1 MKEKNRVVIAA
12 WVLLALLG
20 AAVNA
25 SAALTL
31 WCSRYAP
38 LFEDMIAAENMELYL
53 TCVEVSTVAG
63 TLGAMA
69 LLVGVIAYVVLLAC
83 HVMGK
88 KPLSHK
94 QKWVYTAITA
104 GVMLAPTLVMG
115 LCDSVNELFA
125 YYLFTP
131 VVLVGVLVTC
141 VVLEYGLKALQKRK
155 DKKQ

>member
-12 WVLLALLG
+12 WVVLVLLT

-31 WCSRYAP
+31 WCSQYAP
-38 LFEDMIAAENMELYL
+38 LFINMIPAEHMDLYL
-53 TCVEVSTVAG
+53 TCVEVSTIAG
-63 TLGAMA
+63 TLGAIA

-94 QKWVYTAITA
+94 EKWVYTAITA
-104 GVMLAPTLVMG
+104 GVMLVPALVMG

-131 VVLVGVLVTC
+131 VVLVGVLVIC

-155 DKKQ
+155 ETMK

>member
-1 MKEKNRVVIAA
+1 MKEKNRVVIPA

-20 AAVNA
+20 AAVIA

-31 WCSRYAP
+31 WCSQYAP
-38 LFEDMIAAENMELYL
+38 LFNDMIAAENMELYL

-69 LLVGVIAYVVLLAC
+69 LLVGAIAYVVLLAC

-104 GVMLAPTLVMG
+104 GDVGPHLG
-115 LCDSVNELFA
+115 DGSVRFRQRAVRILSVHPRGA
-125 YYLFTP
+125 GGCAGDMRGA
-131 VVLVGVLVTC
+131 GVRP
-141 VVLEYGLKALQKRK
+141 EGPAKAQG
-155 DKKQ
+155 

>member
-12 WVLLALLG
+12 WVVLVLLT
-20 AAVNA
+20 AAVNV

-31 WCSRYAP
+31 WCSQYAP
-38 LFEDMIAAENMELYL
+38 LFNNMIPAEHMDLYL
-53 TCVEVSTVAG
+53 TCVEVSTIAG

-94 QKWVYTAITA
+94 QKWVYTAITV
-104 GVMLAPTLVMG
+104 GTLLVPSLVMG
-115 LCDSVNELFA
+115 LCDPVNDLFA

-131 VVLVGVLVTC
+131 VVLVGVLVAC
-141 VVLEYGLKALQKRK
+141 VVLEYGLKALQNRK
-155 DKKQ
+155 DKKK

>member
-20 AAVNA
+20 AAVNV

-31 WCSRYAP
+31 WCSQYAS
-38 LFEDMIAAENMELYL
+38 LFNAMIPAEDMELYL

-63 TLGAMA
+63 TLGAIA
-69 LLVGVIAYVVLLAC
+69 LLAGVIAYVVLLTC
-83 HVMGK
+83 HVTGK
-88 KPLSHK
+88 KALSHK
-94 QKWVYTAITA
+94 QKWVYTAVTA
-104 GVMLAPTLVMG
+104 GVMLVPSLVMG
-115 LCDSVNELFA
+115 LCDPVNPLFD

-131 VVLVGVLVTC
+131 VVLVGVLVMC

-155 DKKQ
+155 DKQK